1 MQVCGKKVS
10 GQRWRPA
17 AAGGWRCVRRLAGW
31 DVDKFAVG
39 GRWGGSGPDCLWNST
54 QNLSVRAMHGGC
66 SNSTVLYAPRLHTSR
81 FRSTLSC
88 RQSLAS
94 STAARCNCGPAAG
107 GVGGATVYTDSFT
120 NSNGQP
126 LGPARH
132 QPNTQVSRMQ
142 LRPPGTQQQLLHGPQ
157 LCSCS
162 RTAAAA
168 ARLQPAKLCLP
179 LPRPPRT
186 WFGCVSSLASR
197 RSSSERPSAARPAKP
212 PITLLPMRRTWLRAN
227 VKRRVRVKSSGTQSK
242 AAGDAAADAAHLG
255 CEVRV
260 GNKDMKEP

>member
-17 AAGGWRCVRRLAGW
+17 AAGGWRCVKRLAGW
-31 DVDKFAVG
+31 DVKFAVG

-107 GVGGATVYTDSFT
+107 GWVVLPFILIHLPTATVSRWDPQGT
-120 NSNGQP
+120 NP
-126 LGPARH
+126 TRRCPA
-132 QPNTQVSRMQ
+132 
-142 LRPPGTQQQLLHGPQ
+142 
-157 LCSCS
+157 CSCGHLARS
-162 RTAAAA
+162 SSCCTGHSCAAAA
-168 ARLQPAKLCLP
+168 AQLQQLH
-179 LPRPPRT
+179 
-186 WFGCVSSLASR
+186 GCSR
-197 RSSSERPSAARPAKP
+197 RSCACRCPGRPAPGLGASPAWPRGAPAARG
-212 PITLLPMRRTWLRAN
+212 RRRRA
-227 VKRRVRVKSSGTQSK
+227 RQSPRSRCCRC
-242 AAGDAAADAAHLG
+242 AAPG
-255 CEVRV
+255 CEP
-260 GNKDMKEP
+260 M